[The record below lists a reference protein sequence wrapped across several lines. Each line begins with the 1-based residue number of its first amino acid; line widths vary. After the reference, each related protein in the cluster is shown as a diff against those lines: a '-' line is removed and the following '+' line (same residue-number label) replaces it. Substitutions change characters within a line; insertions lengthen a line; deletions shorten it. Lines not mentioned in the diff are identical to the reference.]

1 MRRGDTDAL
10 IFGGILSV
18 AAAMGVGRFVY
29 TPILPH
35 MVDGLGMT
43 QGQAGLIASANYL
56 GYLLGALL
64 AAAPSQG
71 AGRRGWLLAALAAS
85 AGTTA
90 LMAADAT
97 ISVFLALRF
106 LGGLASAFVFVF
118 ASAIVFD
125 RPQGSF
131 GRRPAA
137 AHLTGVGIGIALSA
151 ALVAG
156 VTAMG
161 GNWQALW
168 LASGLVS
175 LAALG
180 GVGWA
185 VPRSGTHPTP
195 TRLTNPA
202 GGDVVSGRT
211 RLPVVLIV
219 AYGLFGFGYVI
230 TATFLVAIVRTT
242 PEIARSEPVIWVLVG
257 AAAIP
262 SVALWSW
269 CARWAGT
276 VRAFAIACLVEAVG
290 VVASVLW
297 LSFAGIVLAAVL
309 LGGTFVGIT
318 ALGLTAARERAGGHH
333 TGRILALM
341 TASFGLGQMVGPSFA
356 GALYDRLGS
365 LLWPSLAAG
374 GALVLAALLAVTM
387 SGVRRPRGTLPTGM
401 NR

>member
-1 MRRGDTDAL
+1 MRRGEADAL
-10 IFGGILSV
+10 ILGGILSI

-35 MVDGLGMT
+35 MVDDLGMT
-43 QGQAGLIASANYL
+43 QSQAGLIASANYL

-64 AAAPSQG
+64 AAVPSQSP
-71 AGRRGWLLAALAAS
+71 ARRGWLLAALAAS

-97 ISVFLALRF
+97 ISAFLALRF

-151 ALVAG
+151 ILVTG
-156 VTAMG
+156 VAAIG
-161 GNWQALW
+161 GSWQGLW

-175 LAALG
+175 LAALA

-185 VPRSGTHPTP
+185 VPRSGGHSPP
-195 TRLTNPA
+195 TRHTNEA
-202 GGDVVSGRT
+202 GSDVVPGRT
-211 RLPVVLIV
+211 RLPVVLIA

-242 PEIARSEPVIWVLVG
+242 PEIARSEPVIWLLVG

-262 SVALWSW
+262 SVAFWSW
-269 CARWAGT
+269 CARRVGT
-276 VRAFAIACLVEAVG
+276 LRAFAIACLVEAVG
-290 VVASVLW
+290 VMASVLW

-318 ALGLTAARERAGGHH
+318 ALGLTGARERAGGND

-365 LLWPSLAAG
+365 LVWPSLSAS
-374 GALVLAALLAVTM
+374 GALVLAALLAGLM
-387 SGVRRPRGTLPTGM
+387 PSVRRPGSALPTGL

>member
-1 MRRGDTDAL
+1 MRRGDADAL
-10 IFGGILSV
+10 VLGGILAI
-18 AAAMGVGRFVY
+18 AAAMGIGRFVY

-43 QGQAGLIASANYL
+43 QAQAGLIASANYL

-64 AAAPSQG
+64 AAAPSP
-71 AGRRGWLLAALAAS
+71 AAARRSRLLVALAGSTAS
-85 AGTTA
+85 TA
-90 LMAADAT
+90 LMAADTTMAL
-97 ISVFLALRF
+97 FLALRF
-106 LGGLASAFVFVF
+106 LGGLASAFVFVS

-125 RPQGSF
+125 RPAGPSRGQ
-131 GRRPAA
+131 PAA
-137 AHLTGVGIGIALSA
+137 VHLTGVGIGIALSA
-151 ALVAG
+151 MLVA
-156 VTAMG
+156 AAAAAG
-161 GNWQALW
+161 GDWRTLW

-175 LAALG
+175 LAALL

-185 VPRSGTHPTP
+185 VPGPSNHPTP
-195 TRLTNPA
+195 ARPSAPA
-202 GGDVVSGRT
+202 EPAPPRA
-211 RLPVVLIV
+211 RLPVALIA

-242 PEIARSEPVIWVLVG
+242 PEIARSEPIIWVLVG

-269 CARWAGT
+269 CGRRIGT
-276 VRAFAIACLVEAVG
+276 LPAFAAACLVEAVG
-290 VVASVLW
+290 VVSSVLW
-297 LSFAGIVLAAVL
+297 VSWAGIVLAAVL

-318 ALGLTAARERAGGHH
+318 ALGLVGARQRAGGHD
-333 TGRILALM
+333 TGRVLALM

-365 LLWPSLAAG
+365 LVWPSLTAA
-374 GALVLAALLAVTM
+374 GALVLAACLAILLRPGGALP
-387 SGVRRPRGTLPTGM
+387 SGA